1 MSKGVINK
9 PFFVF
14 NPKSYLYGNELLD
27 LVVLADELASKSN
40 ISIFVT
46 APYSDLKL
54 VSENTEHVIITA
66 QHMDGISPGRG
77 MGHVL
82 PESLYEA
89 GARATV
95 LNHAEHPMTLNE
107 LVQSMN
113 KAKEL
118 GMVTIVCA
126 DSLAEATAIAKL
138 NPEILLCEPTELI
151 GTGQTS
157 DENYIRQT
165 NEAIK
170 NVNNSIL
177 VMQAAGIST
186 DDDVYR
192 TISLGADGTGAT
204 SGIVKAD
211 NPRQALKD
219 MIQAVVRA
227 SQSSDVKE

>member
-1 MSKGVINK
+1 MSKVVIK
-9 PFFVF
+9 YPFFIF
-14 NPKSYLYGNELLD
+14 NPKSYLYGKELLD
-27 LVVLADELASKSN
+27 LARLADELASESEL
-40 ISIFVT
+40 SVFVT
-46 APYSDLKL
+46 APYSDLKAI
-54 VSENTEHVIITA
+54 SEQTKHVIVTA
-66 QHMDGISPGRG
+66 QHMDGLSPGRG

-82 PESLYEA
+82 PASLYEA

-95 LNHAEHPMTLNE
+95 LNHAEHPMTLSE
-107 LVQSMN
+107 LVQAMN
-113 KAKEL
+113 KAEEL

-138 NPEILLCEPTELI
+138 NPDILLCEPTELI

-157 DENYIRQT
+157 DESYIRQT

-170 NVNNSIL
+170 NVNDTIL

-186 DDDVYR
+186 ADDVYR
-192 TISLGADGTGAT
+192 TITLGADGTGAT

-211 NPRQALKD
+211 NPKIALRD
-219 MIQAVVRA
+219 MIKAAVRA